1 MIDVVEVT
9 RKTVRRERITILLA
23 VPVVH
28 IWYLRSIPSK
38 ISYLLGYTTKN
49 LESIVYY
56 EKFVITNP
64 GNSGRKYGEL
74 ITEDE
79 FLDLD
84 DEFGI
89 DQASPEDIDE
99 DHYFVAMMGG
109 AAIKSLLSNL
119 DVSKEINRL
128 LASKT
133 DKTSLTKKDDYLKR
147 LRILRNLIRV

>member
-1 MIDVVEVT
+1 M
-9 RKTVRRERITILLA
+9 
-23 VPVVH
+23 
-28 IWYLRSIPSK
+28 
-38 ISYLLGYTTKN
+38 LGYTTKN

-84 DEFGI
+84 DEFGMI
-89 DQASPEDIDE
+89 KHLLKIIDE

-109 AAIKSLLSNL
+109 AAIKTLL
-119 DVSKEINRL
+119 
-128 LASKT
+128 
-133 DKTSLTKKDDYLKR
+133 
-147 LRILRNLIRV
+147 

>member
-1 MIDVVEVT
+1 M
-9 RKTVRRERITILLA
+9 
-23 VPVVH
+23 
-28 IWYLRSIPSK
+28 
-38 ISYLLGYTTKN
+38 LGYTTKN

-109 AAIKSLLSNL
+109 A
-119 DVSKEINRL
+119 VY
-128 LASKT
+128 
-133 DKTSLTKKDDYLKR
+133 KDFAF
-147 LRILRNLIRV
+147 